1 MVVFWVLASLLVLVS
16 MLFILPPLLRP
27 PTSRGVQPDA
37 LNVQVIKDQLAELR
51 ADLAAGRLDQATFAA
66 AQRDLERELLD
77 DVPSRPVETGGDAR
91 RGRWLALVL
100 VLLVPALAV
109 PVYQRIGAQGII
121 ERLADGAAATPG
133 AQQTLEAMV
142 EGLAARMQQEPDN
155 AEGWA
160 LLGRSYAALNRSA
173 DAVAA
178 YRHALRL
185 TPDDPQVLSDFADVL
200 VVAHNGEFTD
210 EVGQLL
216 DRALAVAPHFP
227 KALWLRGHWRYRQAD
242 YTGAIT
248 DWQSVMAELPP
259 GDENRATVQQQIGMA
274 QMQLGQRP
282 DAVAPT
288 AQTATDVAPAGAV
301 SSGSIQVRVAL
312 TPALAARAAP
322 DDTVFI
328 YARAV
333 EGPRMPLAIVRKRVA
348 DLPIDVT
355 LDDSQAMSPA
365 MVLSKFS
372 AVTVEARVSKSGQA
386 MPASGDLAGSVSP
399 VGTDSA
405 EVTVTIDQV
414 MP

>member
-1 MVVFWVLASLLVLVS
+1 

-27 PTSRGVQPDA
+27 PVSRGVLPDE
-37 LNVQVIKDQLAELR
+37 LNVQVIKDQLAELK
-51 ADLAAGRLDQATFAA
+51 ADLAAGRLDQSAFAA

-77 DVPSRPVETGGDAR
+77 DVPSRPADAVGNIR

-109 PVYQRIGAQGII
+109 PVYQRIGAQALI
-121 ERLADGAAATPG
+121 ERLADGAATTTPG

-160 LLGRSYAALNRSA
+160 LLGRSYAALNRAA

-178 YRHALRL
+178 YRQALRL

-216 DRALAVAPHFP
+216 DRALAADPHFP
-227 KALWLRGHWRYRQAD
+227 KALWLRGHWKYRQAD
-242 YTGAIT
+242 YAGAIT
-248 DWQSVMAELPP
+248 DWRLVMTELPP
-259 GDENRATVQQQIGMA
+259 GDQNLATVQQQIAMA
-274 QMQLGQRP
+274 QARLGQSP

-288 AQTATDVAPAGAV
+288 AQATAERVPTGAV
-301 SSGSIQVRVAL
+301 TSGSIQVRVAL

-348 DLPIDVT
+348 DLPIAVT

-365 MVLSKFS
+365 LVLSKFS
-372 AVTVEARVSKSGQA
+372 AVTVGARVSKSGQA